1 VDGKRPRRIGAID
14 LPVRRLHL
22 ELTSHCNFACEFCP
36 DGKMR
41 RPRGTMA
48 LPMVERILSEAGQE
62 GMARQAHFH
71 ILGEPLL
78 HPDLPYAVRIARRNG
93 MEAWVTTNGSL
104 LTPNLFAALREAGL
118 THLTISLQTPDAATF
133 ALRGSR
139 CLPFEEYRDRLI
151 ATVRAFLASPGAT
164 RLSVCFLANP
174 LRRFHAPNAPRMRV
188 AESGAVLRAHMA
200 RWVDWIFRG
209 TSHDA
214 DLPRFLARTGRAGIL
229 TETRIPL
236 TTNLDFQVR
245 ILGNW
250 AEHFEGPISR
260 ARFGY
265 CPGLLENFGIL
276 WNGDYVICCTDY
288 DGQTV
293 LANVAEVPLRDYLSL
308 PAVQEIAAGFR
319 GYRVVHPHCRR
330 CLGDRHPASALCRQV
345 GSIIYFKIYR
355 RLVGASGAERE
366 AV

>member
-1 VDGKRPRRIGAID
+1 MDDKRPRTIGAID
-14 LPVRRLHL
+14 LPVRRLHV
-22 ELTSHCNFACEFCP
+22 ELTSYCNFACEFCP
-36 DGKMR
+36 DGTMR
-41 RPRGTMA
+41 RPRGTMP
-48 LPMVERILSEAGQE
+48 LPMVERILSEAGRERVAQ
-62 GMARQAHFH
+62 QVHFH
-71 ILGEPLL
+71 IMGEPLL
-78 HPDLPYAVRIARRNG
+78 HPDLPEAVRIARRNG
-93 MEAWVTTNGSL
+93 MEPWVTTNGSL
-104 LTPNLFAALREAGL
+104 LTPKLFAELREAGL
-118 THLTISLQTPDAATF
+118 SHLTVSLQTPDAATF

-139 CLPFEEYRDRLI
+139 RLPFEEYRNRLI
-151 ATVRAFLASPGAT
+151 ATARAFLDAPGGM
-164 RLSVCFLANP
+164 RLSICFLANP
-174 LRRFHAPNAPRMRV
+174 LRRFHAPNPPTMRV
-188 AESGAVLRAHMA
+188 VESGAVLRAHMA
-200 RWVDWIFRG
+200 RWVDGIFRG
-209 TSHDA
+209 TPHDA
-214 DLPRFLARTGRAGIL
+214 DVPSLLARTRRAGIL
-229 TETRIPL
+229 KEARIPL

-250 AEHFEGPISR
+250 AGHFEGPISP

-265 CPGLLENFGIL
+265 CPGLLENFGML

-308 PAVQEIAAGFR
+308 PAVQEIAGGFR

-355 RLVGASGAERE
+355 RLMGASGAESE